1 MTDLLSRKS
10 RDKENRVTKRKGQ
23 GPWLDPQSKEQQQ
36 PHAFGGIHWFHT
48 LTHPASLQSLLLLQ
62 KVTRV
67 IRAPGGEL
75 AVVSCPESVYLVR
88 FNLQGSGALWIWAAL
103 VEHVCGC

>member
-1 MTDLLSRKS
+1 MTKQ
-10 RDKENRVTKRKGQ
+10 KGP
-23 GPWLDPQSKEQQQ
+23 GPWLDLQSKEQQQ
-36 PHAFGGIHWFHT
+36 PCAFGGIHWVHT

-62 KVTRV
+62 KVARV

-75 AVVSCPESVYLVR
+75 AAASCPESVYLVHS
-88 FNLQGSGALWIWAAL
+88 NLQGSGALRIWANL